1 MLVEVDVELGKS
13 SKNGDR
19 QWGLINYRVSIFSGF
34 YGAESDVRRNK
45 HSIYPPIVSE
55 PPRIR
60 ICI

>member
-34 YGAESDVRRNK
+34 YGAESDV
-45 HSIYPPIVSE
+45 
-55 PPRIR
+55 
-60 ICI
+60 